1 VKRLII
7 SIGHKARQGKDTAAL
22 HLQKVFGCR
31 IIHFADALYD
41 ECKHSTIL
49 YKDNPPT
56 LFLKTYDEDFF
67 HFPNPGETI
76 INWIKQN
83 ALPRDNLPFGA
94 QLYYGGMKEKDGT
107 LLQFWGTE
115 FRRKRFSWDYW
126 VDKVRDEIVA
136 HPDDD
141 YIIPDTRFKNEA
153 KMVKEMGGFVWKII
167 RVGYQ
172 AADRDPDHTSE
183 IDLDEWDFDAV
194 ILNDGTIPEL
204 CAKAETQ
211 FRKLKGLPHG
221 TQTCT
226 NQ

>member
-1 VKRLII
+1 MKRLII
-7 SIGHKARQGKDTAAL
+7 SIGNKARQGKDTAAL

-41 ECKHSTIL
+41 ECKHAVIL

-56 LFLKTYDEDFF
+56 LFLKTYNEDFLTY
-67 HFPNPGETI
+67 PNPGETI

-83 ALPRDNLPFGA
+83 AVPGDNLPFGA
-94 QLYYGGMKEKDGT
+94 QSYYVGMKEKDGT

-115 FRRKRFSWDYW
+115 FRRKCFSWDYW
-126 VDKVRDEIVA
+126 VDIVRAEIEA
-136 HPDDD
+136 HPEDD

-172 AADRDPDHTSE
+172 ASDRDPNHTSE
-183 IDLDEWDFDAV
+183 VDLDEWDFDAV
-194 ILNDGTIPEL
+194 ILNEGSIQEL
-204 CAKAETQ
+204 CEKVEAQ
-211 FRKLKGLPHG
+211 FRILKGLSHE
-221 TQTCT
+221 T
-226 NQ
+226 